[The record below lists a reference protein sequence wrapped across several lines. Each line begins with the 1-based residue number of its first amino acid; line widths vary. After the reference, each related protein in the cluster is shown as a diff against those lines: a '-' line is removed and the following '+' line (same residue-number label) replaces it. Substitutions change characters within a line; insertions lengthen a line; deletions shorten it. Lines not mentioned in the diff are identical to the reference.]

1 MRSPIIVPDD
11 DLKRLERR
19 FGPGVRQMG
28 SWNSDGVFSY
38 SSIPIVAVEEAAES
52 MNDPM
57 MAEAV
62 LRLKQAPER
71 TKPFIELVHSF
82 GPALIEKIAV
92 AYRERSVE
100 VPSHGGAER

>member
-1 MRSPIIVPDD
+1 M
-11 DLKRLERR
+11 KRLERR

-52 MNDPM
+52 MNDPV

-62 LRLKQAPER
+62 IRLKQAPER
-71 TKPFIELVHSF
+71 TKPFIELLQSS
-82 GPALIEKIAV
+82 GPAFIERIAA
-92 AYRERSVE
+92 AYKGRSVE
-100 VPSHGGAER
+100 VPSHGRAER

>member
-62 LRLKQAPER
+62 IRLKQAPER
-71 TKPFIELVHSF
+71 TKPFIELVQSS
-82 GPALIEKIAV
+82 GPAFIEKIAA
-92 AYRERSVE
+92 AYRERSAE
-100 VPSHGGAER
+100 PAFHGVAER